1 MHRSVSRYQLG
12 RDHGVGVGVPGD
24 GDQGSG
30 GKPGAQHVSVA
41 IVPCRHSVLCIMSFK
56 VMVVIAVSLWFACN
70 KSISCGYSDVF
81 NSMLA
86 EHEQI

>member
-12 RDHGVGVGVPGD
+12 RDPGVGVGVPGD
-24 GDQGSG
+24 GDQGPGSE
-30 GKPGAQHVSVA
+30 PGAHHVSVA
-41 IVPCRHSVLCIMSFK
+41 FLPCRRRVLCIMSFK
-56 VMVVIAVSLWFACN
+56 VMVVNAVSLCFACN

-81 NSMLA
+81 NSMLS

>member
-12 RDHGVGVGVPGD
+12 RGPGVGVGVPGD

-30 GKPGAQHVSVA
+30 GEPGAQHVSVA
-41 IVPCRHSVLCIMSFK
+41 ILPSRRRVLCIMSFK
-56 VMVVIAVSLWFACN
+56 IMVVIAVSLCSGCN